1 MNYKASK
8 GIFFELRKKKYGCIR
23 SNSQGIKDGQ
33 TKLHPVLV
41 SADGCVVT
49 SVFETVALNIQLFLK
64 RCKITQNKIL
74 T

>member
-1 MNYKASK
+1 MVVFCQIARALKMVKQN
-8 GIFFELRKKKYGCIR
+8 CI
-23 SNSQGIKDGQ
+23 
-33 TKLHPVLV
+33 LV

>member
-1 MNYKASK
+1 MVVFCQIARALKMVKQN
-8 GIFFELRKKKYGCIR
+8 
-23 SNSQGIKDGQ
+23 
-33 TKLHPVLV
+33 LHPVLV

>member
-1 MNYKASK
+1 MVVFCQIARALKMVKQN
-8 GIFFELRKKKYGCIR
+8 CI
-23 SNSQGIKDGQ
+23 QCWYQ
-33 TKLHPVLV
+33 LT
-41 SADGCVVT
+41 AVVT